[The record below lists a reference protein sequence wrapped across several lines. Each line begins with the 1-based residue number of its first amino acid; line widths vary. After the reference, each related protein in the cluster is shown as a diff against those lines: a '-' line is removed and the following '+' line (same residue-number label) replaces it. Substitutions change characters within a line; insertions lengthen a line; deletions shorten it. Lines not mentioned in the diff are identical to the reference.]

1 MKLSKKG
8 KKGIRIKKLANG
20 GNGDPPKRTEATVS
34 ENMRVNSFGEVY
46 EYNEDLPAGGDPN
59 YGYSRQLNESER
71 ISMDLYGFPG
81 GGSNIQS
88 DPTSQL
94 AIFGFGPQA
103 AYNALASLGEVAY
116 SNLAGPLSS
125 LLSAPVTIG
134 GTPLLGGA
142 VTGEALVNSYFAAH
156 GSTNLPGDIKDFYN
170 DPSWANAGQVG
181 FDIFETLP
189 VAIDYFL
196 PSVKP
201 AIEGYSQVKN
211 TGKETP
217 MTFAISSGDATGS
230 VARAAE
236 AKGAINTYLS
246 RQVQTVQNAE
256 KAGIYTEEQA
266 QQMISKILAYNEEKF
281 KSPVFL
287 EKLIEAQKSA
297 YTAAET
303 DAFGIR
309 TASANLERARL
320 AGIRNADVSTFGYIE
335 YADDGAATYELF
347 ATPEQA
353 GLEMFNAIKQG
364 DEVLRNAVLRTR
376 AEIQAAGNTGRV
388 PAGLFTEGATGAYG
402 YKADDAG
409 NLILD
414 TFGRKII
421 VEDAKATYAAEMG
434 RAFEGAEMS
443 VVLDPGTTANKL
455 LYTVGHEADHAFQI
469 PFFKYTLN
477 NYAIGKYT
485 NIDDIV
491 QPYAISDKGN
501 QVALKISEA
510 TQVKPGS
517 YLDRYNSRNDDGLR
531 KFFERE
537 GLQGVELEEAL
548 LAEKAKDLNDI
559 VYLSDPA
566 EVSARLTEMK
576 IAWWES
582 QGVKGGQPMNEWL
595 YNFTPDKANQALDL
609 FLANGGDSK
618 FLAVL
623 KGNNEKSRLESLTG
637 LLNGVLTPS
646 VPIMLGGAAT
656 ATQANITTE
665 EAPTVNKRGGFISR
679 KKRRKGYRSI

>member
-8 KKGIRIKKLANG
+8 KKGVRIKKLANG
-20 GNGDPPKRTEATVS
+20 GNGDPVKEASVAVS
-34 ENMRVNSFGEVY
+34 ENMRVNPFGEVY
-46 EYNEDLPAGGDPN
+46 EYNENLPAGGDPN
-59 YGYSRQLNESER
+59 YGYAYQLNDSER

-88 DPTSQL
+88 DPISQL
-94 AIFGFGPQA
+94 GIFGFGPQV
-103 AYNALASLGEVAY
+103 AYNALVSLGEIAY

-134 GTPLLGGA
+134 ETPLLGGA

-201 AIEGYSQVKN
+201 AIEGYSKVKN

-217 MTFAISSGDATGS
+217 MTFATSSGDATGS

-266 QQMISKILAYNEEKF
+266 QEMIAKILAYNEEKF

-335 YADDGAATYELF
+335 YADDGAATYQLF

-353 GLEMFNAIKQG
+353 GLEMLNAIKQG

-376 AEIQAAGNTGRV
+376 AELQGYL
-388 PAGLFTEGATGAYG
+388 GLYTEGATSSYG
-402 YKADDAG
+402 YKVDEAG

-443 VVLDPGTTANKL
+443 LALDPASSTDKL
-455 LYTVGHEADHAFQI
+455 LYTVGHEADHLFQI

-501 QVALKISEA
+501 RVALKISDA
-510 TQVKPGS
+510 TQVKSGS
-517 YLDRYNSRNDDGLR
+517 YLDRYLSRNEDGLR
-531 KFFERE
+531 RAFERQ
-537 GLQGVELEEAL
+537 GLQGVELEEAI
-548 LAEKAKDLNDI
+548 LAERAKDLNDI
-559 VYLSDPA
+559 VYLSEPA
-566 EVSARLTEMK
+566 EVTARLTEMK

-595 YNFTPDKANQALDL
+595 YNFTPEKANQALDL
-609 FLANGGDSK
+609 FEANGGDRK
-618 FLAVL
+618 FIMVL
-623 KGNNEKSRLESLTG
+623 KGNTEKERLESLTG

-646 VPIMLGGAAT
+646 VPILLGGAAT
-656 ATQANITTE
+656 ATEANITTE

>member
-8 KKGIRIKKLANG
+8 KKGVRIKKLANG
-20 GNGDPPKRTEATVS
+20 GNGDPVKEASVADKDI
-34 ENMRVNSFGEVY
+34 RVNAFGESY
-46 EYNEDLPAGGDPN
+46 EYNENLPAGGDPN
-59 YGYSRQLNESER
+59 FGYARQLNESER

-81 GGSNIQS
+81 GGSNIKS
-88 DPTSQL
+88 DPISQL
-94 AIFGFGPQA
+94 GIFGFGPQA
-103 AYNALASLGEVAY
+103 AYNTLVSLGEIAY

-125 LLSAPVTIG
+125 LISAPVTIG

-142 VTGEALVNSYFAAH
+142 VTGEGLVNSYFAAH
-156 GSTNLPGDIKDFYN
+156 GSTNLPQDIKDFYN
-170 DPSWANAGQVG
+170 DPSWANAGQVA

-201 AIEGYSQVKN
+201 AIEGYSKVKN

-246 RQVQTVQNAE
+246 RQIQTVQNAE

-266 QQMISKILAYNEEKF
+266 QEMIAKILAFNEEKF

-353 GLEMFNAIKQG
+353 GLEMLNAIKQG

-376 AEIQAAGNTGRV
+376 AELQGYL
-388 PAGLFTEGATGAYG
+388 GLYTEGATSSYG
-402 YKADDAG
+402 YKVDEAG

-443 VVLDPGTTANKL
+443 LALDPASSTDKL
-455 LYTVGHEADHAFQI
+455 LYTIGHEADHLFQI

-491 QPYAISDKGN
+491 QPYAISTEGN
-501 QVALKISEA
+501 RVALKISDA
-510 TQVKPGS
+510 TQVKSGS
-517 YLDRYNSRNDDGLR
+517 YLDRYLSRNEAGLR
-531 KFFERE
+531 RDFERQ
-537 GLQGVELEEAL
+537 GLQGVDLEEAL
-548 LAEKAKDLNDI
+548 LAERAKDLNDI
-559 VYLSDPA
+559 VYLSEPA
-566 EVSARLTEMK
+566 EVTARLTEMK

-595 YNFTPDKANQALDL
+595 YNFTPEKANQALDL
-609 FLANGGDSK
+609 FEANGGDRK
-618 FLAVL
+618 FIMVL
-623 KGNNEKSRLESLTG
+623 KGNTEKERLESLTG

-646 VPIMLGGAAT
+646 VPILLGGAAT
-656 ATQANITTE
+656 ATEANITTE
-665 EAPTVNKRGGFISR
+665 ETPTVNKRGGFISR